1 MSRELYVRLWP
12 PAAGEVSL
20 ELCHNLHHYK
30 KKSIASSTFWGI
42 SYEELL
48 SECAICKIQGC
59 RGPNDIETADRPRS
73 LATSAVAMGKSAL
86 FSGSCFL
93 HLCPEGV
100 DKMISEVSSSSGVLC
115 LCD

>member
-59 RGPNDIETADRPRS
+59 HGT
-73 LATSAVAMGKSAL
+73 K
-86 FSGSCFL
+86 
-93 HLCPEGV
+93 
-100 DKMISEVSSSSGVLC
+100 
-115 LCD
+115 

>member
-1 MSRELYVRLWP
+1 MKSYL
-12 PAAGEVSL
+12 VSVL
-20 ELCHNLHHYK
+20 FVKYRDV
-30 KKSIASSTFWGI
+30 T
-42 SYEELL
+42 
-48 SECAICKIQGC
+48 
-59 RGPNDIETADRPRS
+59 GPNDIETAGRPGS